1 MRAMEPQAG
10 QFSSGGE
17 VRGSGSPG
25 LGRYLATLRAH
36 IKLIALC
43 AIVTFAAA
51 VAYVKL
57 APKSYTATA
66 LMLVSPIPSA
76 DSVLETVP
84 GLLHATGDSTTDV
97 LTAASLAHTQRIA
110 QATAT
115 ALHSKLSAAQIL
127 SKVSVV
133 PTDQS
138 ELLSVSTSSSDPR
151 AAQRLV
157 DTYANEVVSVRTAQ
171 LHSYIATEVPR
182 LRASIAKSPGSTTT
196 GGSNSDLLAQL
207 EVLQNGPDNTV
218 TVSSLAALPT
228 APTSPKTSL
237 SLVAGLLIG
246 LLIGCAIAFG
256 LDALDPP
263 VRSEDDLRER
273 FGVAPVL
280 ARIPQ
285 RTGSPRPGPLTPMD
299 LSAAALE
306 QYRTLRAMIPLRPQG
321 GKGHTFLICS
331 AIPAEGKSTTA
342 ISLAAVLAQTGTKVI
357 LIDADLRRPSIS
369 KALGVPTPY
378 GIEEVLS
385 GEVEFSEALQP
396 VRFGT
401 TTTFS
406 VLPARGSGDDT
417 ADQLSPAAAKR
428 LVQTAER
435 RAEVVI
441 IDSPPLMAVSDA
453 LSFTRAVD
461 QILLVVR
468 AGQIKL
474 SKLTGAWD
482 LLGHQHAQPSGIIL
496 VGVRPQSGVSYGY
509 NLDTNPANWRA
520 STPPE
525 PGRATVRLSESRSQ

>member
-1 MRAMEPQAG
+1 MRVMESQAEE
-10 QFSSGGE
+10 SPNGGG
-17 VRGSGSPG
+17 VGGGSSPG
-25 LGRYLATLRAH
+25 LGRYFATLRAH
-36 IKLIALC
+36 VKLIALC

-51 VAYVKL
+51 VAYVKI

-84 GLLHATGDSTTDV
+84 GLLHATGDPTTDV

-110 QATAT
+110 QATAS
-115 ALHSKLSAAQIL
+115 ALHSKLSATQIL
-127 SKVSVV
+127 AKVSVV

-138 ELLSVSTSSSDPR
+138 ALLSVSTSSSDPR

-157 DTYANEVVSVRTAQ
+157 DTYANQIVAVRTAQ

-182 LRASIAKSPGSTTT
+182 LRASIAKSPNSATT

-218 TVSSLAALPT
+218 TVSSLAPLPT
-228 APTSPKTSL
+228 VPTSPKTSL
-237 SLVAGLLIG
+237 SLVLGLLIG
-246 LLIGCAIAFG
+246 ILIGCAAALG

-263 VRSEDDLRER
+263 MRGESDLRER

-280 ARIPQ
+280 ARIPR
-285 RTGSPRPGPLTPMD
+285 RTGPPRPGPLTPMD

-306 QYRTLRAMIPLRPQG
+306 QYRTLRATIPLRPQD

-331 AIPAEGKSTTA
+331 ATPAAGKSTTA

-357 LIDADLRRPSIS
+357 LIDADLRRPSIG
-369 KALGVPTPY
+369 KALGMSTRY

-385 GEVEFSEALQP
+385 GEVELSEALQP
-396 VRFGT
+396 IRFGA

-406 VLPARGSGDDT
+406 VLAASGDGDDPS
-417 ADQLSPAAAKR
+417 DQLSPAAAKR
-428 LVQTAER
+428 LVQAAGR

-441 IDSPPLMAVSDA
+441 IDSPPLLAVSDA
-453 LSFTRAVD
+453 LSFTRVVD

-468 AGQIKL
+468 AGQTKL
-474 SKLTGAWD
+474 SELSGAWE
-482 LLGHQHAQPSGIIL
+482 LLGHQHAQPSGLIL
-496 VGVRPQSGVSYGY
+496 VGVRPQSGLSYGY
-509 NLDTNPANWRA
+509 NRETNPANWRA

-525 PGRATVRLSESRSQ
+525 TGPATVRLSNSRGQ

>member
-1 MRAMEPQAG
+1 MRVMEPQAG
-10 QFSSGGE
+10 DLPSIGGTRGRSST
-17 VRGSGSPG
+17 G

-36 IKLIALC
+36 IKLIVLC
-43 AIVTFAAA
+43 ILVTFAAA
-51 VAYVKL
+51 AAYVKL

-66 LMLVSPIPSA
+66 QMLVSPIPSA

-84 GLLHATGDSTTDV
+84 GLLHSSGDPTTDV
-97 LTAASLAHTQRIA
+97 LTAASLVHTQRIA

-115 ALHSKLSAAQIL
+115 ALHSKLSATQIL

-138 ELLSVSTSSSDPR
+138 ALLSVSASSSDPR
-151 AAQRLV
+151 TAQHLV
-157 DTYANEVVSVRTAQ
+157 DTYANEIVAVRTAQ
-171 LHSYIATEVPR
+171 LHSYIASVIPR
-182 LRASIAKSPGSTTT
+182 LRASIAKSPTSATT

-207 EVLQNGPDNTV
+207 EVLQNGPDSTV
-218 TVSSLAALPT
+218 TVSSLAPLPT

-237 SLVAGLLIG
+237 SLIAGLLVG
-246 LLIGCAIAFG
+246 LLIGCGAAFG

-273 FGVAPVL
+273 FGAAPVL

-285 RTGSPRPGPLTPMD
+285 RTGAPRPGPLTPMD

-306 QYRTLRAMIPLRPQG
+306 QYRTLRATIPLRPQG

-331 AIPAEGKSTTA
+331 ATPAEGKSTTA
-342 ISLAAVLAQTGTKVI
+342 ISLAAVLAQAGTNVI
-357 LIDADLRRPSIS
+357 LIDADLRRPSIAQ
-369 KALGVPTPY
+369 ALGVSTPT

-385 GEVEFSEALQP
+385 GEVELSEALQP

-406 VLPARGSGDDT
+406 ILPARGSGDD
-417 ADQLSPAAAKR
+417 ADYLSPANAKR
-428 LVQTAER
+428 LVQAAER

-453 LSFTRAVD
+453 LSFSRVVD

-468 AGQIKL
+468 AGQTKL
-474 SKLTGAWD
+474 SKLSEAWE
-482 LLGHQHAQPSGIIL
+482 LLGHQHAQPSGLIL

-509 NLDTNPANWRA
+509 NLETNPGNWRA
-520 STPPE
+520 TTPPAAE
-525 PGRATVRLSESRSQ
+525 PAAVRLSKYRRQ